1 MQVSKSYFSDLNDVN
16 LGEDTFQRLD
26 WCGCG
31 ERDPDDNF
39 VKCFLVERTCLVIK
53 VFGLCFFTCLS
64 SLTWIPCVAGESWA
78 DHLTPG
84 NGLPFRPWITL
95 ALVRWTE
102 AVGHTA
108 WVPKPKPPTRNR
120 RLLLVFDN
128 VFEVDISAVFKNNC
142 LRGNIYIRLSFVFSM
157 FSIQSQHFL
166 VDSDAP
172 PPFLCYRKHHQTAM
186 EQRLQRFCLLTF
198 HPSSIFLTHFS

>member
-1 MQVSKSYFSDLNDVN
+1 MWLWWK
-16 LGEDTFQRLD
+16 
-26 WCGCG
+26 
-31 ERDPDDNF
+31 
-39 VKCFLVERTCLVIK
+39 
-53 VFGLCFFTCLS
+53 
-64 SLTWIPCVAGESWA
+64 
-78 DHLTPG
+78 
-84 NGLPFRPWITL
+84 RPWWQFCEMFSSGTNLSGDKSFRLMLFHLFIFTHMNTMCGRWIL
-95 ALVRWTE
+95 GRSSYSWKWFALWSLDNISACQMDR
-102 AVGHTA
+102 
-108 WVPKPKPPTRNR
+108 VPKPKPPTRNR

>member
-53 VFGLCFFTCLS
+53 VFVLCFFTY
-64 SLTWIPCVAGESWA
+64 
-78 DHLTPG
+78 
-84 NGLPFRPWITL
+84 
-95 ALVRWTE
+95 
-102 AVGHTA
+102 
-108 WVPKPKPPTRNR
+108 R

>member
-1 MQVSKSYFSDLNDVN
+1 MIAGFAGLFHRSKVFLNSLPLSTSRALSTSQSPVMW
-16 LGEDTFQRLD
+16 LWWKRPWWQFCEI
-26 WCGCG
+26 
-31 ERDPDDNF
+31 
-39 VKCFLVERTCLVIK
+39 FLVERTCLVIK
-53 VFGLCFFTCLS
+53 VFVLCFFTY
-64 SLTWIPCVAGESWA
+64 
-78 DHLTPG
+78 
-84 NGLPFRPWITL
+84 
-95 ALVRWTE
+95 
-102 AVGHTA
+102 
-108 WVPKPKPPTRNR
+108 R